1 MKATVYIKLREAVL
15 DPQGKAVEGALK
27 DLGFSGVRGVRVGK
41 MIEMTLDGTTE
52 ETANA
57 RVEAADA
64 RVEAAAKVEA
74 ADARLEAVNA
84 GLETANAGLEAVNA
98 RLETANAGLEAV
110 NARLETA
117 NAGLEAVNAKVRDM
131 CERVLVNTVIEDY
144 HFVISSDGPDGK

>member
-98 RLETANAGLEAV
+98 
-110 NARLETA
+110 
-117 NAGLEAVNAKVRDM
+117 KVRDM

>member
-1 MKATVYIKLREAVL
+1 M
-15 DPQGKAVEGALK
+15 K

-84 GLETANAGLEAVNA
+84 GLEA
-98 RLETANAGLEAV
+98 
-110 NARLETA
+110 A